1 MKVFKTQLLDFNGP
15 CVVHEPESVIDEL
28 RQVLP
33 EMGEGD
39 AFTVTVAEMD
49 EEEYENLPEFLG
61 Y

>member
-1 MKVFKTQLLDFNGP
+1 MKVFKTQLWDFSGP

-39 AFTVTVAEMD
+39 SFTVTVEEMD
-49 EEEYENLPEFLG
+49 EEEYKNLPEFMG